1 MPAKSTKAEK
11 TPTTPARTLPKRGTT
26 AKAGTSPAEQQE
38 DSSPVRGTL
47 GSSQSRSRASTSSDL
62 TDLSDTGDADDA
74 GVSRDVEMHRQ
85 SSPTRGATNPSQSYG
100 QLFSPAHSRVG
111 TTIARPNYSTG
122 IRTYGRK
129 RSLRPASELP
139 QTPEAGPSRLST
151 TPNSSPLTPLTPTPS
166 PTKRKG
172 IFSQLSS
179 STPSPSKRK
188 RIVNDELVGDSISTF
203 HETPSKR
210 RTLASKH
217 PVTPSP
223 RRKLAQAD
231 ASIQLNSS
239 PRRKQEPSIPDDWS
253 LDSLGTLVW
262 VRIDKDNVLS
272 ENPAKVTYWWPAKV
286 STEEKPP
293 SSLY

>member
-1 MPAKSTKAEK
+1 MPAKATKAK
-11 TPTTPARTLPKRGTT
+11 KIPSTPARTLPKRGAT

-62 TDLSDTGDADDA
+62 TDLSDTSDVDDA

-85 SSPTRGATNPSQSYG
+85 SSPTRGATNPPQT

-129 RSLRPASELP
+129 RSLRLASELP

-172 IFSQLSS
+172 ILSQLSS

-231 ASIQLNSS
+231 ASNQLNSG
-239 PRRKQEPSIPDDWS
+239 PRRKLGPSTPDDWS

-262 VRIDKDNVLS
+262 VRIDKDNVPS